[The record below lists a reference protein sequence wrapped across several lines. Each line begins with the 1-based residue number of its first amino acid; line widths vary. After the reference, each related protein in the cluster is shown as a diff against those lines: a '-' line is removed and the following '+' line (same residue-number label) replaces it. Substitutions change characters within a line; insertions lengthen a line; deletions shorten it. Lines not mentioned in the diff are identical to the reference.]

1 MGAKYPV
8 LRSVMFAIFLG
19 FMTVSCSDEPNAEDK
34 AANQVGTTVTES
46 GDSDYDDVANDK
58 SFIEE
63 TATEFLNQVQSVDKD
78 DALLALAND
87 FVAHYG
93 KYCLPKSMRGST
105 YTKHPAA
112 RLMLQLQSSLNNGD
126 FYGLSSAYMTFLYA
140 YPFFAG
146 ECAPQDGHI
155 AWEVVKESANST
167 LRFTD
172 SNGELCEI
180 CAEPSALKT
189 GYSIPASIH
198 ITIKQGSEILAE
210 ADVTSDFAEGTK
222 ATVDVDVKIGS
233 LNVVSKISALDNL
246 TSHDVDVFVGS
257 TKLVSSSVQ
266 SEGSNLANR
275 SLMTSILSLES
286 KERLYSLFTDATSSV
301 DLLGNMQFKSKIDGS
316 MPALVSALDFDR
328 DEDGTAQNYAT
339 DAASV
344 VNSIVVTDLYY
355 KGTSRLRGSVTWLP
369 VVGTRTNY
377 WHVQPIMTFMRD
389 HSTCEY
395 LKIFNNNSLVDIET
409 LWDDM
414 LASYEALWH

>member
-1 MGAKYPV
+1 
-8 LRSVMFAIFLG
+8 
-19 FMTVSCSDEPNAEDK
+19 
-34 AANQVGTTVTES
+34 
-46 GDSDYDDVANDK
+46 
-58 SFIEE
+58 
-63 TATEFLNQVQSVDKD
+63 
-78 DALLALAND
+78 
-87 FVAHYG
+87 
-93 KYCLPKSMRGST
+93 
-105 YTKHPAA
+105 
-112 RLMLQLQSSLNNGD
+112 
-126 FYGLSSAYMTFLYA
+126 
-140 YPFFAG
+140 
-146 ECAPQDGHI
+146 
-155 AWEVVKESANST
+155 
-167 LRFTD
+167 
-172 SNGELCEI
+172 
-180 CAEPSALKT
+180 
-189 GYSIPASIH
+189 
-198 ITIKQGSEILAE
+198 
-210 ADVTSDFAEGTK
+210 
-222 ATVDVDVKIGS
+222 
-233 LNVVSKISALDNL
+233 
-246 TSHDVDVFVGS
+246 
-257 TKLVSSSVQ
+257 VQ